1 MVWFPRL
8 PRFLALCIALSLL
21 AGFSFMQGG
30 NSPGRVANAAPQAAI
45 SLAAPYNQNFDSLA
59 NTGLTNVWTDDSTI
73 AGWYSNRVLYLAG
86 TGSSN
91 TGGLYS
97 FGAASS
103 SERALGSVG
112 SNGTGTIYYGARFQN
127 DAGGTVTSI
136 TVNYVGEQWR
146 NGGNAAAH
154 TLTFAYQIGPT
165 VTSLTTG
172 SWTGVAPLD
181 FTGPVA
187 TTTAGALDGNNA
199 ANQAAL
205 NHTFAVSIPAGQEI
219 VLRWEDPNDSGS
231 DHGLAIDS
239 LQVTA
244 SVSMVDS
251 PPAVSN
257 TIPANNASGVAT
269 TANLTVNFN
278 ENVNVS
284 GTWFDITCEA
294 SGSHTATVTGTPPTN
309 SYTLNPDSDFLV
321 GEMCAATIFAS
332 QVTDVDGTP
341 DPMAADYTWRFQV
354 AAANCTTIPGIQ
366 GAGYTS
372 PCLGSVTAIPG
383 CITGIAA
390 TGFYMQAASG
400 DGNPA
405 TADGIFVYRGST
417 WTNPS
422 GWAPGQQVNVSGT
435 IIEFYNTT
443 EFQAGNTVNVT
454 GSCTLPTPITISPNT
469 TPNSDPMSL
478 YERYEGMRVAM
489 SFNGWVVG
497 PTKRFASRFAAGDP
511 EIAFVD
517 LASSIPS
524 YSRVFEMDYPGYQGI
539 NYITGGL
546 DQDLP
551 DLDFGDGL
559 SGSNITGVLGYQFDK
574 YTLLVDSPPALV
586 TVDNADVTSNE
597 IATDPA
603 VYEFDICYFN
613 VENNF
618 DHLNDGQGDWGDWA
632 PGWPTSGSAA
642 GLAVYQAKQASLANL
657 IVNKLQSCRVIGLE
671 EMEGKQQVYND
682 LAAAVGTADGSHTWS
697 GVYVESGDSRDISQ
711 GFLYRDDVTLVGSVT
726 PVSGAPYTGRVSDSS
741 LDFVR
746 VPATALFRFNSA
758 TPYQVD
764 IHAYAFHFK
773 SKGNSASCSTPDCTD
788 VRLKEAADMRDLM
801 AYHQTNGQYAV
812 GGGDLNDTIGSTPI
826 AVLDSSTAVYGLFYD
841 LPAGAR
847 YSYIFNGESEVLD
860 HIYLTSNLAVQSPPA
875 NLWGHRFSAV
885 HVDADF
891 PTSEHVSD
899 HDPLRVRLALPDFSD
914 LPAYGAAWHSASDLW
929 LGPTRSGEGSDGSP
943 DSDDGLVAYGQ
954 WVANNAAAVDVT
966 VTGPAGTAYL
976 AGWFDWDG
984 SGSFD
989 PGEKAIAQTV
999 TVAPAGSTQTLNFTV
1014 GAAFDPATRP
1024 NLNARFRLYPAE
1036 PTSGPLGTEAPTGGA
1051 SGGEV
1056 EDYTWTFSPTAVHLQ
1071 AVQAG
1076 QPLPTWPLWLAL
1088 GLLLL
1093 GGSWWLANRRRTP
1106 AAR

>member
-1 MVWFPRL
+1 MVRFPQL
-8 PRFLALCIALSLL
+8 SRFLALCIALSLL
-21 AGFSFMQGG
+21 AVFSLASAGS
-30 NSPGRVANAAPQAAI
+30 SPGRVAHAAPLANDLRI
-45 SLAAPYNQNFDSLA
+45 SQVYGGGGNSGAPYTHDFIEIFN
-59 NTGLTNVWTDDSTI
+59 
-73 AGWYSNRVLYLAG
+73 AG
-86 TGSSN
+86 TTSVSLSGWSVQYASA
-91 TGGLYS
+91 TGTGN
-97 FGAASS
+97 FGATTSQITELPNVSLSPGQYFLIQGAS
-103 SERALGSVG
+103 G
-112 SNGTGTIYYGARFQN
+112 
-127 DAGGTVTSI
+127 
-136 TVNYVGEQWR
+136 
-146 NGGNAAAH
+146 
-154 TLTFAYQIGPT
+154 
-165 VTSLTTG
+165 TTG
-172 SWTGVAPLD
+172 SPLPTPDVTDATPINMSGTAGKVALASINVSLGCNGGSTPCTPAQLANIVD
-181 FTGPVA
+181 LVGYGSANFYEGSGAAPTLSN
-187 TTTAGALDGNNA
+187 TTAALRDGDGCTDTDNNSADFAAGAPTPRN
-199 ANQAAL
+199 
-205 NHTFAVSIPAGQEI
+205 
-219 VLRWEDPNDSGS
+219 
-231 DHGLAIDS
+231 
-239 LQVTA
+239 TA
-244 SVSMVDS
+244 SPTNTCGGGGDTAPYVSS
-251 PPAVSN
+251 TTPTGGA
-257 TIPANNASGVAT
+257 TGVAT

-284 GTWFDITCEA
+284 GSWFDITCEA
-294 SGSHTATVTGTPPTN
+294 SGSHTAAVTGTPPTN
-309 SYTLNPDSDFLV
+309 SYTLNPDTDFLV
-321 GEMCAATIFAS
+321 GEMCDATIIAS

-341 DPMAADYTWRFQV
+341 DPMAADYTWRFQI

-372 PCLGSVTAIPG
+372 PCLGSVSTIPG

-390 TGFYMQAASG
+390 TGFYMQAPSG

-454 GSCTLPTPITISPNT
+454 GSCTLPTPVTISPNT

-497 PTKRFASRFAAGDP
+497 PTKRFTSRFTAGDP

-517 LASSIPS
+517 FGSSIPS

-546 DQDLP
+546 NQDLP

-618 DHLNDGQGDWGDWA
+618 DNIDDGQGDWGDWA

-642 GLAVYQAKQASLANL
+642 GLALYQAKQAGLASL

-682 LAAAVGTADGSHTWS
+682 LAAAVGAADGSHTWT

-711 GFLYRDDVTLVGSVT
+711 GFLYRDDVTLVGGVT
-726 PVSGAPYTGRVSDSS
+726 PVSGATYTGRVSDSS

-746 VPATALFRFNSA
+746 VPATALFRFNNA

-764 IHAYAFHFK
+764 IYAYAFHFK

-860 HIYLTSNLAVQSPPA
+860 HIYLTANLAVQSPPA

-891 PTSEHVSD
+891 PTSEHISD

-914 LPAYGAAWHSASDLW
+914 LPAYGVAWHSASDLW
-929 LGPTRSGEGSDGSP
+929 LGATRSGEGSDGSP

-954 WVANNAAAVDVT
+954 WVANNSAAIDVT

-1093 GGSWWLANRRRTP
+1093 CGSWWLAARRRITAVP
-1106 AAR
+1106 